1 MVHTLLPYGA
11 GKHMGG
17 KLAEVITTTV
27 KDIFDNDKQGECSVE
42 IVRMI
47 ASLVKKKGSNVN
59 GKLTLHR
66 YFVQWCESQEPQRKT
81 QSWKGKFL
89 EETFTSVWERIKGSF
104 TTLSRLL
111 WRLACT

>member
-1 MVHTLLPYGA
+1 MHTLLPYGA

-59 GKLTLHR
+59 GKLVAPIFCAIQK
-66 YFVQWCESQEPQRKT
+66 YV
-81 QSWKGKFL
+81 
-89 EETFTSVWERIKGSF
+89 
-104 TTLSRLL
+104 LSYNF
-111 WRLACT
+111 